1 MRGAEPSAHS
11 VPAVVVTLRVMQAAA
26 QVLAPAPTIANRSQ
40 VARPHPLSLSFL
52 PPPILP
58 LTYLSSLQLSFVRF
72 TSLSFPPYC
81 SFEIRVVVLVAGRQG
96 NGRH

>member
-72 TSLSFPPYC
+72 TSLSFPP
-81 SFEIRVVVLVAGRQG
+81 FATKQILFF
-96 NGRH
+96 